1 VHRFEFPGYI
11 PPSELKFETLEP
23 VDRKT
28 LHHPSRHTLNEIYA
42 TAICGNDLTS
52 SVLYVI
58 GVTTTLS
65 GQLAP
70 LCLLAVGLVLYLFKS
85 VYGEVRTVW
94 VWVLVGMGMGV
105 GVGVGVGGCRC
116 RCRCERAIRTERP
129 VRLLVCLANFM
140 PYFSDDATIGS
151 SNTTRRCIHAAC
163 ISQSPKLHV
172 IATQFSRAKSGT
184 KHAHAHAHTHTQTG
198 GNSYSSQR
206 RRIQSFVE
214 YYGND

>member
-85 VYGEVRTVW
+85 VYGEVRTV
-94 VWVLVGMGMGV
+94 GV
-105 GVGVGVGGCRC
+105 GVGMGVLWGWGWVGVSVSGGGRG
-116 RCRCERAIRTERP
+116 CERAIRTERP
-129 VRLLVCLANFM
+129 VRLLVCLALPILCLISLAM
-140 PYFSDDATIGS
+140 EQQEVVILQGDAYTP
-151 SNTTRRCIHAAC
+151 HAYHRA
-163 ISQSPKLHV
+163 QSCM
-172 IATQFSRAKSGT
+172 
-184 KHAHAHAHTHTQTG
+184 
-198 GNSYSSQR
+198 
-206 RRIQSFVE
+206 
-214 YYGND
+214 